1 MSPTRRSIKK
11 EQEAKRAAAESGGAF
26 LRAEKGKAREGIA
39 AEAVRAKQAGRA
51 ENSTAEVVD
60 PDKTGEIPLRAIQ
73 ERLEEAAQSGE
84 QVVQSGEQVAHS
96 GEQVAQNV
104 REVTQNTQQV
114 AGSTA
119 SASTAELPAA
129 ESPTFESPVAESAAQ
144 GAAAKS
150 TTVGSAAAKSA
161 APGSAAAKGAAAGS
175 AADQAPSR
183 DTSSSRKTSAESADG
198 TQDASVKRGRRR
210 SVKKQLKVGKIVSRV
225 TLLVMFVAVALV
237 ATWSAF
243 RWAIYDDAADLQGD
257 WQVYGSTAVITL
269 DGTQMQL
276 ASDVAY
282 NYTIDATAKTISYS
296 FGTLVGGGHY
306 RFNNDRTML
315 AIIEDGTHVW
325 TYTAMQDVA
334 WLFENMVSIV
344 KGESVLPAQQDKNV
358 TILVRYNGTT
368 QNVDTGAGLQNA
380 SGENGEQ
387 VNEEGGEQ
395 VGVEGGKAEGGRAEG
410 ASVDDGN
417 IAAAT
422 NTPAAAA
429 SPASCRPE

>member
-39 AEAVRAKQAGRA
+39 GEAARAKEAGRA
-51 ENSTAEVVD
+51 ENAAAEMID

-73 ERLEEAAQSGE
+73 ERLEAAAQSGE
-84 QVVQSGEQVAHS
+84 QVAQSGGQI
-96 GEQVAQNV
+96 AQNV
-104 REVTQNTQQV
+104 REVTQNTQQG

-119 SASTAELPAA
+119 GALVVEPPAA
-129 ESPTFESPVAESAAQ
+129 ESSTLEPPVAESAVQGAAAGGAAAKSSAQ

-150 TTVGSAAAKSA
+150 
-161 APGSAAAKGAAAGS
+161 AAAGS
-175 AADQAPSR
+175 AANQAPSR

-210 SVKKQLKVGKIVSRV
+210 SVKKQLKVGKIVSQI
-225 TLLVMFVAVALV
+225 TLLVVLVAVALV

-243 RWAIYDDAADLQGD
+243 RWAVYDDAADLQGD

-269 DGTQMQL
+269 DDTQMQL

-282 NYTIDATAKTISYS
+282 NYTIDETAKTILYS

-334 WLFENMVSIV
+334 WLFENMVAIV
-344 KGESVLPAQQDKNV
+344 KGESVLPARQDKNV
-358 TILVRYNGTT
+358 TILVRYNGAT

-380 SGENGEQ
+380 SGENGE
-387 VNEEGGEQ
+387 EGGGEGSEQ
-395 VGVEGGKAEGGRAEG
+395 GDAEGGNAEGGRAEG

-417 IAAAT
+417 TAAAA
-422 NTPAAAA
+422 NTPAAASNSA
-429 SPASCRPE
+429 VGTAE